1 MPFENAQTED
11 LVIASLLGDL
21 RAFDLLVLRYRSA
34 VMTVAKQYAE
44 SRELAEDIVQEVFVT
59 AYNALPQLSDPGSFP
74 SWLYSIARRRALRIS
89 QKSRRIQPLEAS
101 LLDSMISKFASET
114 QLEPEEECLE
124 RLEQDWIWER
134 VRSLKEEYRL
144 PILLHYQSEMSVREI
159 AEFLAISE
167 TTVKWRLYQGRQKL
181 KNLLAELECEEDD
194 EAEARAKS

>member
-1 MPFENAQTED
+1 MPFANAQTED

-21 RAFDLLVLRYRSA
+21 RAFDLLVVRYRSA
-34 VMTVAKQYAE
+34 VMTVARQYSK

-89 QKSRRIQPLEAS
+89 QQSRRIQPLEAS
-101 LLDSMISKFASET
+101 LLDCIISKFASET
-114 QLEPEEECLE
+114 QLEPEEECIE

-159 AEFLAISE
+159 AEFLAVSD

-181 KNLLAELECEEDD
+181 KNLLAELESVDHKNLNSCV
-194 EAEARAKS
+194 

>member
-1 MPFENAQTED
+1 MPFANAQTED

-21 RAFDLLVLRYRSA
+21 RAFDLLVSRFRSA

-44 SRELAEDIVQEVFVT
+44 SSELAEDIVQEVFIT

-74 SWLYSIARRRALRIS
+74 SWLYSIARRRAIRIS
-89 QKSRRIQPLEAS
+89 QKSRRVQPLEAS
-101 LLDSMISKFASET
+101 LLECMISKFASET
-114 QLEPEEECLE
+114 QLEPEEECIE

-181 KNLLAELECEEDD
+181 KNLLAELDSLEH
-194 EAEARAKS
+194 KI